1 MIKDISPLFS
11 SIIIWHRLNLD
22 HIRKQGWGLRCQTW
36 VCFDED
42 ILEDIDKAGLIIHAK
57 LARFLTSLRIQDR
70 AEFCKG
76 AKLHRGGDTAQK
88 NVSREGGHRIIYFLK
103 RGRIQGDVKS
113 VSKVL
118 PKRGSKKA
126 RGMFQGS
133 FKVVSNKAPFV
144 FPQCFRIVSTVF

>member
-1 MIKDISPLFS
+1 M
-11 SIIIWHRLNLD
+11 
-22 HIRKQGWGLRCQTW
+22 
-36 VCFDED
+36 
-42 ILEDIDKAGLIIHAK
+42 IIHAK

-113 VSKVL
+113 VSKLL
-118 PKRGSKKA
+118 PKKGSKKA
-126 RGMFQGS
+126 RVMFQGS
-133 FKVVSNKAPFV
+133 IKGVFRKASFV
-144 FPQCFRIVSTVF
+144 FPQCFGNVSTVF